1 MPYRLPI
8 TSSFASNL
16 TRSLAAFQLRII
28 AVPMFFL
35 SLSGWA
41 LLIISAMDFSSLY
54 QRCAYIALVLFAP
67 LCYMS
72 CGALRGILAS
82 NGPEGL
88 ADTRRAF
95 WVRTLLGVAL
105 VLIGFAPAF
114 TATGGWVVRPFY
126 GLLTRFS
133 VFTLG
138 APMLLSALH
147 VAVVRIRWRSVGAGN
162 GA

>member
-1 MPYRLPI
+1 MPYRLPV

-67 LCYMS
+67 LCCMS
-72 CGALRGILAS
+72 CGALRG
-82 NGPEGL
+82 GL

-114 TATGGWVVRPFY
+114 
-126 GLLTRFS
+126 
-133 VFTLG
+133 
-138 APMLLSALH
+138 
-147 VAVVRIRWRSVGAGN
+147 
-162 GA
+162 